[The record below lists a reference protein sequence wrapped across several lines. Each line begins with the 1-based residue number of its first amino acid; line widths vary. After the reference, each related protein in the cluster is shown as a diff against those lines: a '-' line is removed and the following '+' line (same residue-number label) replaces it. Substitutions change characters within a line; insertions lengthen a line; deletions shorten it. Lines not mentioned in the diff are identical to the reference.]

1 MNTLKIKYVALF
13 VLIVIVTT
21 YHVLLSQNL
30 LPYSFFSGEDITV
43 ILLLLVAVFLLL
55 LSGTVRRLSNYL
67 ISMRDRITMNIST
80 DSIDALSLAENVQG
94 TTGCKFLIGI
104 QRYLNNIINLEEL
117 LNKFLVITVKIT
129 KSDRASIMLHDR
141 KKDELY
147 IYKTIGWG
155 NREITLARKMK
166 SKPGEGIAGRVFLDG
181 EPLVV
186 NKGADK
192 EDFDAKEKYKSKS
205 FVSYPIFSGEKII
218 GVLNLTEKGEESY
231 TQSELEI
238 LSFVTNAVS
247 LKLNNIELMNGRRV

>member
-1 MNTLKIKYVALF
+1 MNTSKIKYVALF
-13 VLIVIVTT
+13 VIIVLVAI
-21 YHVLLSQNL
+21 YRVLLSFNL
-30 LPYSFFSGEDITV
+30 LPYFISGEDITV

-55 LSGTVRRLSNYL
+55 LSETVGRLSNYL
-67 ISMRDRITMNIST
+67 ISIRDRITMNISI

-94 TTGCKFLIGI
+94 ATGCKLLIGI

-129 KSDRASIMLHDR
+129 NSDRASIMLHDGKR
-141 KKDELY
+141 DELY

-155 NREITLARKMK
+155 NREITLAKKMK

-186 NKGADK
+186 NKGEDK

-218 GVLNLTEKGEESY
+218 GVLNLTEKGDASY
-231 TQSELEI
+231 TQGELDI
-238 LSFVTNAVS
+238 LSFVTNSVS
-247 LKLNNIELMNGRRV
+247 LKLNNIELMKGHRI